1 MTLFD
6 TSFLL
11 DILEERRFEEG
22 SISVITLIEI
32 LKGIRKEKRAM
43 VKKLL
48 EESFDVIGLDNEVIE
63 TYCEL
68 YNELKK
74 RGMAMPDADLLIA
87 SAALSKKLKL
97 KTKDKD
103 FEKLKTMKP
112 TYGEGIEV
120 L

>member
-1 MTLFD
+1 MMLFD

-11 DILEERRFEEG
+11 DMLKEKRFEEG

-32 LKGIRKEKRAM
+32 LRGIRKEKRAM

-48 EESFDVIGLDNEVIE
+48 EESFDVIRLDNKIIE

-74 RGMAMPDADLLIA
+74 GGLAMPDADLLIA
-87 SAALSKKLKL
+87 SAAISKKLRL
-97 KTKDKD
+97 KTKDKG
-103 FEKLKTMKP
+103 FEKLKMVKWIDK
-112 TYGEGIEV
+112 ESVEV
-120 L
+120 S